1 MRYRQQVEQLC
12 AMGYLDSVAVLRA
25 LAASGGDI
33 NGALDRLMRG

>member
-1 MRYRQQVEQLC
+1 
-12 AMGYLDSVAVLRA
+12 MGYLDSVAVLRA